1 MRRWERYTKNGGI
14 MAIRKYLIG
23 LSLTILIVATLI
35 GPAAAATGYSVT
47 VSSYGSGPSSSQ
59 LSPSK
64 LAVLNDYS
72 TSKGS
77 VSAFSLFGGEKSSAL
92 LSGEIPSFG
101 SVSAYSQI
109 KSMQQTKNGSV
120 AMDFSQSVSMSGD
133 IYTFEYIFSF
143 S

>member
-1 MRRWERYTKNGGI
+1 

-23 LSLTILIVATLI
+23 LSLTILIFATII
-35 GPAAAATGYSVT
+35 GPAAAAIGYSVS

-64 LAVLNDYS
+64 LSLLNDYS

-77 VSAFSLFGGEKSSAL
+77 VSAFSLLSGEQGGTIGSAL
-92 LSGEIPSFG
+92 SSGEIPSFG
-101 SVSAYSQI
+101 SVSAYSKI
-109 KSMQQTKNGSV
+109 KSMQQSKNGSV

-133 IYTFEYIFSF
+133 IYTFDYIFSF